1 MSFAYQAADV
11 RNAARGRW
19 GEVLLRLAP
28 SLRDAIARP
37 GRHVPCPVHGG
48 TNGFRMYRDFE
59 DNGASVC
66 NSCGNF
72 KDGFQT
78 LMFINGWNFST
89 AVTEVGKVLGL
100 KRKGFETVDSKTAV
114 GKTYSGTLSSIIYE
128 NVGGRR
134 IFTVRLK
141 EEASGKVV
149 RCVGNDLQRAIESAG
164 IVRGDR
170 VRLEHLQTVQAHSK
184 EHAYQRHIWSALKL
198 PSKEE
203 EIRSEKEK
211 LQNDQTKIRAIEH
224 LWETALH
231 LDAPFS
237 EKRFNP
243 AQMYLMRRGIKDTE
257 LLGRLHESLRYVPA
271 LEYRYEDGR
280 TANFPAIVAAVRAP
294 DGSLVSVHRTYLS
307 QTGFKADV
315 EVPKKMMPLPDGST
329 LNGAAIRLGPV
340 RSLIGVAE
348 GIETA
353 LSVQTATG
361 LTCWSTVSAY
371 GMSVFEPPEGTKI
384 VLIWAD
390 KDQSETGIKA
400 ARTLM
405 RRLAERGVL
414 GIIMSIDKEIPGNAK
429 GIDWNDVLVHNGKAA
444 FPALSPAGL
453 NSAQNEAE

>member
-19 GEVLLRLAP
+19 GDVLLRLAP

-100 KRKGFETVDSKTAV
+100 KRKGFETVDSKTEV
-114 GKTYSGTLSSIIYE
+114 GKTYCGMLSSIIYE

-134 IFTVRLK
+134 IFTVRLRD
-141 EEASGKVV
+141 EVSGKVV

-164 IVRGDR
+164 IVQGDR

-184 EHAYQRHIWSALKL
+184 EHAYQRHVWSAQKL

-224 LWETALH
+224 LWETALP

-243 AQMYLMRRGIKDTE
+243 AQMYLMRRGIKDPE
-257 LLGRLHESLRYVPA
+257 LIGRLHESLRYVPA
-271 LEYRYEDGR
+271 LEYRHEDGR
-280 TANFPAIVAAVRAP
+280 TEQFAAIVAAVRAQ

-307 QTGFKADV
+307 ETGFKADV
-315 EVPKKMMPLPDGST
+315 EVPKKMMPLPDVST

-390 KDQSETGIKA
+390 KDRSETGIKA
-400 ARTLM
+400 ARALM

-414 GIIMSIDKEIPGNAK
+414 GIIMSIDKEIPQTAK
-429 GIDWNDVLVHNGKAA
+429 GIDWNDVLVHDGKDA

-453 NSAQNEAE
+453 S